1 MRDIIRCFLPLRAS
15 VRKRDVSTTWITAA
29 VQGRLD
35 RSCWKGFPELCQ
47 LVVAFVLRLNVIPT
61 CDESSV
67 STVLR
72 KGVRNNYEVFK

>member
-1 MRDIIRCFLPLRAS
+1 MRDIIRCFLTLRA
-15 VRKRDVSTTWITAA
+15 KRDVSTTWITAA

-47 LVVAFVLRLNVIPT
+47 LVVAFVLIPIPT
-61 CDESSV
+61 CESTSDSSV

-72 KGVRNNYEVFK
+72 KGVRFNN